1 MLSGLLTK
9 VSGRSCTVQS
19 MNCILISSPEE
30 SSMRK
35 STDGADCGMFE
46 DALEDRRHSTTPT
59 EPKTPEKDEDE
70 SEDEGSGVSHVS
82 SNEDDH

>member
-30 SSMRK
+30 SSMWK
-35 STDGADCGMFE
+35 STDGADCGTFK
-46 DALEDRRHSTTPT
+46 DALEDHRHLTTPT